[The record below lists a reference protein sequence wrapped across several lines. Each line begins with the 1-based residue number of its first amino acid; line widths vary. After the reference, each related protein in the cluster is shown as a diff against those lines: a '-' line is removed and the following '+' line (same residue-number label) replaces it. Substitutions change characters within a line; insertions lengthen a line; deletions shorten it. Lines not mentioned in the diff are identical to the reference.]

1 MAAKCSCRLQA
12 FAHLQASQGK
22 YHEADGTYGPLP
34 NNTNRGDS
42 DGVLFS
48 GLPRTNYSYGPSLAQ

>member
-22 YHEADGTYGPLP
+22 YHEAHSTYGPLP

-48 GLPRTNYSYGPSLAQ
+48 GLPRTKYSCGRSIAQ

>member
-1 MAAKCSCRLQA
+1 VAAKCSCRLQA

-22 YHEADGTYGPLP
+22 YHEADAASGPLP
-34 NNTNRGDS
+34 NNTNRRDS

-48 GLPRTNYSYGPSLAQ
+48 RLLRKNYSYDRSIAP